1 MKLKTFMSLCAVAVF
16 FGCADEKPM
25 APNAPNIVFILA
37 DDASWKHFGVYG
49 SSAVNTPNI
58 DKMAKRRD
66 FCLKMPL

>member
-49 SSAVNTPNI
+49 SSAVNP
-58 DKMAKRRD
+58 KH
-66 FCLKMPL
+66 